1 MSHWTRKLKR
11 MGACS
16 DAVEWAQKYKT
27 FANAWRYCK
36 RGDWMLW
43 LLGQNA
49 GEPGSDERRPL
60 VFAACECARLA
71 LPYVAKG
78 EGRPLKAI
86 ETAEAWTRGDAGV
99 TLDDVE
105 KAAEAAYA
113 AADAAYAASDAAY
126 AAADAAA
133 NAAVSAAANA
143 AAYAAADAAANAA
156 VSAAADAANAAAWSD
171 AVSAAA
177 RQKTLAECAD
187 IVRKYYPAPPEL

>member
-1 MSHWTRKLKR
+1 MSHWTRKLKC

-27 FANAWRYCK
+27 FANAWRYCT

-78 EGRPLKAI
+78 EKRPLKAI
-86 ETAEAWTRGDAGV
+86 ETAEAWARGDAGV

-105 KAAEAAYA
+105 KAAYAATDAAYA
-113 AADAAYAASDAAY
+113 AYAADEDAARAANAAYTTYTALAAALAADAAHTADAAYAADAAGSNKIKNK
-126 AAADAAA
+126 AHGSVLRMLREDQ
-133 NAAVSAAANA
+133 
-143 AAYAAADAAANAA
+143 
-156 VSAAADAANAAAWSD
+156 
-171 AVSAAA
+171 
-177 RQKTLAECAD
+177 R
-187 IVRKYYPAPPEL
+187 